1 MAQIIKHRRGSL
13 ESLSA
18 ATASFQKGEL
28 IIVSGSSNLTTTN
41 GSSMVFAA
49 TESGSVQ
56 AVNRFLLGDAAPNTF
71 PAGTYNGLVKGVPYY
86 ASGSST
92 LYLLGEGA
100 NSIPDLTGNIS
111 NFSSSVAVSLNSLSQ
126 SIGSGTIGNSVN
138 LLNTFSGSTLGR

>member
-1 MAQIIKHRRGSL
+1 MAQIIRHRRGSL

-41 GSSMVFAA
+41 GAGMVFAA

-56 AVNRFLLGDAAPNTF
+56 AVNRFLIGNNAPNTF

-92 LYLLGEGA
+92 YTYLV
-100 NSIPDLTGNIS
+100 LTEMI
-111 NFSSSVAVSLNSLSQ
+111 FQ
-126 SIGSGTIGNSVN
+126 I
-138 LLNTFSGSTLGR
+138 

>member
-1 MAQIIKHRRGSL
+1 MAQIIRHRRGSL

-41 GSSMVFAA
+41 GAGMVFAA

-56 AVNRFLLGDAAPNTF
+56 AVNRFLVGNNAPNVF
-71 PAGTYNGLVKGVPYY
+71 SSSTYNGLVKGVPYY

-92 LYLLGEGA
+92 LTNPL
-100 NSIPDLTGNIS
+100 
-111 NFSSSVAVSLNSLSQ
+111 
-126 SIGSGTIGNSVN
+126 
-138 LLNTFSGSTLGR
+138 

>member
-1 MAQIIKHRRGSL
+1 MAQIIRHRRGSL

-49 TESGSVQ
+49 TASGSVQ

-111 NFSSSVAVSLNSLSQ
+111 NFSASVSSSPTAAERSLFEQSQ
-126 SIGSGTIGNSVN
+126 KLAEVI
-138 LLNTFSGSTLGR
+138 